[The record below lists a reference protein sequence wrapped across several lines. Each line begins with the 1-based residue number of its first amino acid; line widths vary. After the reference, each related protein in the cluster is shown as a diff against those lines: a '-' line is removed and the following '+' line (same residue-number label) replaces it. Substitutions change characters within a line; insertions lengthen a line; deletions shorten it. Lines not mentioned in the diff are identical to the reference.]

1 MTNDL
6 SVKQLSDWR
15 YISLETTWR
24 VVELL
29 RKIKS
34 LEVTLE
40 DFAIKMK
47 LSEKTSMN
55 YVNLLLFN
63 EWIKFDNKKITILSL
78 PQTFID
84 MISQITKNLWEKFNH
99 LWHYLVTFHSDG
111 SKDTWVTE
119 LQQSE
124 WSISRTKAES
134 IVSFWEKVG
143 LPRSNNNWFPKVLET
158 FSSDDDWI
166 KVTILSTIDSQTEN
180 ISIRELLQQF
190 SNYDMPHTSLS
201 LYLHKMLI
209 DGFIVLAEN
218 EPLEPLFHYLR
229 QACLVES
236 DHIAIKTPIR
246 VLTKSL
252 ISLLLELKVYQSEK
266 EIKEWLL
273 QLEKDYPKFVELNDD
288 RYSGMA
294 NKYLSIKRLFK
305 LNVKV
310 KLVNNK

>member
-1 MTNDL
+1 MTSDL
-6 SVKQLSDWR
+6 SLKQLSDWR
-15 YISLETTWR
+15 YISLETAWR
-24 VVELL
+24 VAEIL

-34 LEVTLE
+34 LEVSLK
-40 DFAIKMK
+40 DFSNKLM
-47 LSEKTSMN
+47 LSEKTSLN

-63 EWIKFDNKKITILSL
+63 EWIKFENKMITIVSL
-78 PQTFID
+78 PQTFTG
-84 MISQITKNLWEKFNH
+84 MTSQITKNLWEKFNY
-99 LWHYLVTFHSDG
+99 LWHYLITFHNDA
-111 SKDTWVTE
+111 SKETWIKE

-143 LPRSNNNWFPKVLET
+143 IPRNKNNWFPHVIET
-158 FSSDDDWI
+158 ISTDEDWF
-166 KVTILSTIDSQTEN
+166 KVTILSVIASQAEN
-180 ISIRELLQQF
+180 ISVNEVIQQL
-190 SNYDMPHTSLS
+190 SNYSLPQTSLS

-209 DGFIVLAEN
+209 DGFIVFAEN
-218 EPLEPLFHYLR
+218 KPLEPLFHYLR
-229 QACLVES
+229 QACLTEREQIVV
-236 DHIAIKTPIR
+236 KTPIR

-252 ISLLLELKVYQSEK
+252 ISLLLELKIYKSEK

-288 RYSGMA
+288 RYTGVA

-310 KLVNNK
+310 KLVK